1 MVQRHAK
8 VSMLH
13 LTGQGQD
20 LTKHFFVESALNR
33 NGEQLLH
40 CLLIFKCEV
49 EMTLARTHCATVRL
63 HYIVS
68 LVEILNRSTFFRD

>member
-1 MVQRHAK
+1 MSTGGVRTSNLTIMVQRHAK
-8 VSMLH
+8 VSLLH

-40 CLLIFKCEV
+40 CLLIFKCGV
-49 EMTLARTHCATVRL
+49 EMTITQTHCAT
-63 HYIVS
+63 
-68 LVEILNRSTFFRD
+68 F